1 MRMGTIKQ
9 VPILML
15 FSFLYGQDTLTI
27 MNYNVLRF
35 NGNTTVRAKHIKS
48 VVDFVKPDI
57 VILEEIEHQS
67 GIDLLLTDVFNVDS
81 TNFMGGP
88 LPSTQWMKNGII
100 YNQSK
105 LDLTSHK
112 FVSTVLRDISG
123 YTLSIKNA
131 HSNVSPFTI
140 FGAHLKAS
148 DTQDDSDQR
157 WLEAKELYKYISQMD
172 SNYHYIMAGDFNV
185 YGSDEPAYKLLVD
198 SMSVDLEDP
207 IGHWVRNES
216 AHVEKFTQST
226 RTSQLNDGGASGG
239 LDDRFDFILFSDHFT
254 SKDPDMKYLEG
265 SYKVIGNDGNHF
277 NQSIVDG
284 GNSAVSDS
292 IAEAIYLASDHYPV
306 VAKVVFTSK
315 SSTSPVAHAGGDM
328 MAAIGD
334 TITLDGSK
342 SYDPNGS
349 IISYNWNQSSGP
361 AVIIQD
367 STATRASFII
377 PKVNRTSNFIFQ
389 LKVIDNDGETSTD
402 HVKITV
408 EIKGG
413 YTPYDIQF
421 TKEIGVGEDCYP
433 SEFEGQNVEVTGVV
447 TAVRPDQDYPNF
459 FFQDPNKKEW
469 AGMFIY
475 IDKGYSAP
483 SVGDLVILKGDI
495 AEYYGMTEMK
505 NISSTTILSSGN
517 EIEPVKL
524 NAALISGSCSEWAE
538 KYEGMLVRLVDVL
551 VSQTADENGHWIVSD
566 ITGSVIIDSYLY
578 VGDFPKPELRTH
590 YTSITGIVHYTYGEY
605 KLMPRNSNDF
615 NAPFAAVKEIPE
627 NFEMMINYPN
637 PFNPTTIIEFSIK
650 ESNFV
655 QLDVID
661 IHGRNVATLISGI
674 PLSKKLIWN
683 GKNDLGQMVPAGI
696 YFARLKTSSTVMTQ
710 KMILLK

>member
-284 GNSAVSDS
+284 GNSVVPDS

-615 NAPFAAVKEIPE
+615 NAPFAAIKEIPE

>member
-9 VPILML
+9 VPILIL

-284 GNSAVSDS
+284 GNSVVPDS

-367 STATRASFII
+367 STATKASFIV

-447 TAVRPDQDYPNF
+447 TAIRPDQDYPNF

-655 QLDVID
+655 QLDIID
-661 IHGRNVATLISGI
+661 IHGRKVAKLINGT
-674 PLSKKLIWN
+674 PLSNKLIWN

>member
-15 FSFLYGQDTLTI
+15 FSFLYSQDTLTI

-131 HSNVSPFTI
+131 HSNVSPFTV

-284 GNSAVSDS
+284 GNSVVPDS

-524 NAALISGSCSEWAE
+524 NAALVSGSCSEWAE

-605 KLMPRNSNDF
+605 KLIPRDSNDF
-615 NAPFAAVKEIPE
+615 NAPFAAIKEIPE

>member
-15 FSFLYGQDTLTI
+15 FSFLYSQDTLTI

-284 GNSAVSDS
+284 GNSVVPDS

-334 TITLDGSK
+334 TIALDGAK

-696 YFARLKTSSTVMTQ
+696 YFARLKAGSTVMTQ

>member
-9 VPILML
+9 VPILIL
-15 FSFLYGQDTLTI
+15 FSFLYSQDTLTI

-284 GNSAVSDS
+284 GNSVVPDS

>member
-1 MRMGTIKQ
+1 
-9 VPILML
+9 
-15 FSFLYGQDTLTI
+15 

-284 GNSAVSDS
+284 GNSVVPDS

-538 KYEGMLVRLVDVL
+538 KYEGMLVRLVNVL
-551 VSQTADENGHWIVSD
+551 VSQIADENGHWIVSD

-578 VGDFPKPELRTH
+578 VGDFPKPELGTH

-674 PLSKKLIWN
+674 PFSKKLIWN

>member
-1 MRMGTIKQ
+1 
-9 VPILML
+9 
-15 FSFLYGQDTLTI
+15 
-27 MNYNVLRF
+27 
-35 NGNTTVRAKHIKS
+35 
-48 VVDFVKPDI
+48 
-57 VILEEIEHQS
+57 
-67 GIDLLLTDVFNVDS
+67 
-81 TNFMGGP
+81 MGGP
-88 LPSTQWMKNGII
+88 LPSTQGMKNGII

-306 VAKVVFTSK
+306 VAKVIFTSK

-349 IISYNWNQSSGP
+349 IISYIWKQSSGP

-367 STATRASFII
+367 SISTKANFII

-538 KYEGMLVRLVDVL
+538 KYEGMLVRLVNVL
-551 VSQTADENGHWIVSD
+551 VSQIADENGHWIVSD

-578 VGDFPKPELRTH
+578 VGDFPKPELGTH

>member
-1 MRMGTIKQ
+1 MKMGTIKQ
-9 VPILML
+9 VPILIL

-226 RTSQLNDGGASGG
+226 RTAQLNDGGASGG

-254 SKDPDMKYLEG
+254 SKDPDIKYLEG

-277 NQSIVDG
+277 NKSIIDG
-284 GNSAVSDS
+284 ANSAVPDS

-328 MAAIGD
+328 MVAIGD

-367 STATRASFII
+367 STATIASFVI

-389 LKVIDNDGETSTD
+389 LKVIDNDGEISTD

-475 IDKGYSAP
+475 INKGYSAP

-495 AEYYGMTEMK
+495 AEYYGVTEMK

-524 NAALISGSCSEWAE
+524 NAALISGPCSEWAE
-538 KYEGMLVRLVDVL
+538 KYEGMLVRLVNVL

-578 VGDFPKPELRTH
+578 VGDFPKPELGTH

-655 QLDVID
+655 QLDIID

-696 YFARLKTSSTVMTQ
+696 YFARLKTSSIVMTQ

>member
-15 FSFLYGQDTLTI
+15 FSFLYSQDTLTI

-131 HSNVSPFTI
+131 HGNVSPFTI

-284 GNSAVSDS
+284 GNSVVPDS

-696 YFARLKTSSTVMTQ
+696 YFARLKTGSTVMTQ

>member
-1 MRMGTIKQ
+1 
-9 VPILML
+9 
-15 FSFLYGQDTLTI
+15 

-284 GNSAVSDS
+284 GNSVVPDS

-334 TITLDGSK
+334 TITLDGAK

-367 STATRASFII
+367 SSATRASFII

-524 NAALISGSCSEWAE
+524 NAALVSGSCSEWAE

>member
-1 MRMGTIKQ
+1 
-9 VPILML
+9 
-15 FSFLYGQDTLTI
+15 

-284 GNSAVSDS
+284 GNSVVPDS

-334 TITLDGSK
+334 TITLDGAK

-367 STATRASFII
+367 SSATRASFII

>member
-15 FSFLYGQDTLTI
+15 FSFLYSQDTLTI

-284 GNSAVSDS
+284 GNSVVPDS

-408 EIKGG
+408 EVKGG

-524 NAALISGSCSEWAE
+524 NAALVSGSCSEWAE

>member
-15 FSFLYGQDTLTI
+15 FSFLYSQDTLTI

-284 GNSAVSDS
+284 GNSVVPDS

-524 NAALISGSCSEWAE
+524 NAALVSGSCSEWAE

>member
-15 FSFLYGQDTLTI
+15 FSFLYSQDTLTI

-284 GNSAVSDS
+284 GNSVVPDS

>member
-15 FSFLYGQDTLTI
+15 FSFLYSQDTLTI

-284 GNSAVSDS
+284 GNSVVPDS

-334 TITLDGSK
+334 TITLDGAK

-367 STATRASFII
+367 SSATRASFII

>member
-15 FSFLYGQDTLTI
+15 FSFLYSQDTLTI

-284 GNSAVSDS
+284 GNSVVPDS

-334 TITLDGSK
+334 TITLDGAK

>member
-1 MRMGTIKQ
+1 
-9 VPILML
+9 
-15 FSFLYGQDTLTI
+15 

-306 VAKVVFTSK
+306 VAKVIFTSK

-469 AGMFIY
+469 AGIFIY

-538 KYEGMLVRLVDVL
+538 KYEGMLVRLVNVL
-551 VSQTADENGHWIVSD
+551 VSQIADENGHWIVSD

-578 VGDFPKPELRTH
+578 VGDFPKPELGTH

-674 PLSKKLIWN
+674 PFSKKLIWN

>member
-131 HSNVSPFTI
+131 HSNVSPFTV

-284 GNSAVSDS
+284 GNSVVPDS

-524 NAALISGSCSEWAE
+524 NAALVSGSCSEWAE

-605 KLMPRNSNDF
+605 KLMPRNSNDI
-615 NAPFAAVKEIPE
+615 NAPFAAIKEIPE

>member
-9 VPILML
+9 VPILIL
-15 FSFLYGQDTLTI
+15 FSFLYSQDTLTI

-284 GNSAVSDS
+284 GNSVVPDS

-334 TITLDGSK
+334 TIALDGAK

-661 IHGRNVATLISGI
+661 IHGRKVAKLISGT
-674 PLSKKLIWN
+674 PLSNKLIWN

>member
-1 MRMGTIKQ
+1 MGTIKQ
-9 VPILML
+9 VPILIL
-15 FSFLYGQDTLTI
+15 FSFLYSQDTLTI

-284 GNSAVSDS
+284 GNSVVPDS

-306 VAKVVFTSK
+306 VAKVVITSK

-433 SEFEGQNVEVTGVV
+433 SEFEGQNVEVAGVV

>member
-9 VPILML
+9 VPILIL

-284 GNSAVSDS
+284 GNSVVPDS

-367 STATRASFII
+367 STATKASFIV

-447 TAVRPDQDYPNF
+447 TAIRPDQDYPNF

>member
-9 VPILML
+9 VPILIL

-284 GNSAVSDS
+284 GNSVVPDS

>member
-15 FSFLYGQDTLTI
+15 FSFLYSQDTLTI

-81 TNFMGGP
+81 ANFMVGP

-131 HSNVSPFTI
+131 HSNVSPFTV

-284 GNSAVSDS
+284 GNSVVPDS

-475 IDKGYSAP
+475 INKGYSPP

-524 NAALISGSCSEWAE
+524 NAALVSGSCSEWAE

-615 NAPFAAVKEIPE
+615 NAPFAAIKEIPE

>member
-1 MRMGTIKQ
+1 MKMGTIKQ
-9 VPILML
+9 VPILIL

-226 RTSQLNDGGASGG
+226 RTAQLNDGGASGG

-254 SKDPDMKYLEG
+254 SKDPDIKYLEG

-284 GNSAVSDS
+284 GNSAVPDS

-328 MAAIGD
+328 MVAIGD

-367 STATRASFII
+367 STATIASFVI

-389 LKVIDNDGETSTD
+389 LKVIDNDGEISTD

-475 IDKGYSAP
+475 INKGYSAP
-483 SVGDLVILKGDI
+483 SVGDLLILKGDI
-495 AEYYGMTEMK
+495 AEYYGVTEMK

-524 NAALISGSCSEWAE
+524 NAALISGPCSEWAE
-538 KYEGMLVRLVDVL
+538 KYEGMLVRLVNVL

-578 VGDFPKPELRTH
+578 VGDFPKPELGTH

-655 QLDVID
+655 QLDIID

-696 YFARLKTSSTVMTQ
+696 YFARLKTSSIVMTQ

>member
-9 VPILML
+9 VPILIL

-284 GNSAVSDS
+284 GNSVVPDS

-655 QLDVID
+655 QLDIID

>member
-15 FSFLYGQDTLTI
+15 FSFLYSQDTLTI

-284 GNSAVSDS
+284 GNSVVPDS

-315 SSTSPVAHAGGDM
+315 SSTSPV
-328 MAAIGD
+328 
-334 TITLDGSK
+334 
-342 SYDPNGS
+342 DPGLIFYYS
-349 IISYNWNQSSGP
+349 IS
-361 AVIIQD
+361 
-367 STATRASFII
+367 
-377 PKVNRTSNFIFQ
+377 
-389 LKVIDNDGETSTD
+389 
-402 HVKITV
+402 
-408 EIKGG
+408 
-413 YTPYDIQF
+413 
-421 TKEIGVGEDCYP
+421 
-433 SEFEGQNVEVTGVV
+433 
-447 TAVRPDQDYPNF
+447 
-459 FFQDPNKKEW
+459 
-469 AGMFIY
+469 
-475 IDKGYSAP
+475 
-483 SVGDLVILKGDI
+483 
-495 AEYYGMTEMK
+495 
-505 NISSTTILSSGN
+505 
-517 EIEPVKL
+517 
-524 NAALISGSCSEWAE
+524 
-538 KYEGMLVRLVDVL
+538 
-551 VSQTADENGHWIVSD
+551 
-566 ITGSVIIDSYLY
+566 
-578 VGDFPKPELRTH
+578 
-590 YTSITGIVHYTYGEY
+590 
-605 KLMPRNSNDF
+605 
-615 NAPFAAVKEIPE
+615 
-627 NFEMMINYPN
+627 
-637 PFNPTTIIEFSIK
+637 
-650 ESNFV
+650 
-655 QLDVID
+655 DVID
-661 IHGRNVATLISGI
+661 GERWQLRITIVLNCVQTRI
-674 PLSKKLIWN
+674 
-683 GKNDLGQMVPAGI
+683 
-696 YFARLKTSSTVMTQ
+696 
-710 KMILLK
+710 

>member
-284 GNSAVSDS
+284 GNSVVPDS

>member
-15 FSFLYGQDTLTI
+15 FSFLYSQDTLTI

-284 GNSAVSDS
+284 GNSVVPDS

-334 TITLDGSK
+334 TINLDGSK

>member
-9 VPILML
+9 VPILIL
-15 FSFLYGQDTLTI
+15 FSFLYSQDTLTI

-284 GNSAVSDS
+284 GNSVVPDS

-524 NAALISGSCSEWAE
+524 NAALVSGSCSEWAE

>member
-1 MRMGTIKQ
+1 MGTIKQ
-9 VPILML
+9 VPILIL

-226 RTSQLNDGGASGG
+226 RTAQLNDGGASGG

-254 SKDPDMKYLEG
+254 SKDPDIKYLEG

-284 GNSAVSDS
+284 GNSVVPDS

-306 VAKVVFTSK
+306 VAKVIFTSK

-328 MAAIGD
+328 MAVIGD

-367 STATRASFII
+367 STAKIASFVI

-389 LKVIDNDGETSTD
+389 LKVIDNDGEISTD

-408 EIKGG
+408 DIKGG

-475 IDKGYSAP
+475 INKGYSAP

-495 AEYYGMTEMK
+495 AEYYGVTEMK

-524 NAALISGSCSEWAE
+524 NAALISGPCSEWAE
-538 KYEGMLVRLVDVL
+538 KYEGMLVRLVNVL

-578 VGDFPKPELRTH
+578 VGDFPKPELGTH

-655 QLDVID
+655 QLDIID

-696 YFARLKTSSTVMTQ
+696 YFAHLKTSSIVMTQ

>member
-9 VPILML
+9 VPILIL
-15 FSFLYGQDTLTI
+15 FSFLYSQDTLTI

-284 GNSAVSDS
+284 GNSVVPDS

-334 TITLDGSK
+334 TITLDGAK

-367 STATRASFII
+367 SSATRASFII

-551 VSQTADENGHWIVSD
+551 VSQAADENGHWIVSD

>member
-306 VAKVVFTSK
+306 VAKVIFTSK

-349 IISYNWNQSSGP
+349 IISYIWKQSSGP

-367 STATRASFII
+367 SIATKANFII

-469 AGMFIY
+469 AGIFIY

-538 KYEGMLVRLVDVL
+538 KYEGMLVRLVNVL
-551 VSQTADENGHWIVSD
+551 VSQIADENGHWIVSD

-578 VGDFPKPELRTH
+578 VGDFPKPELGTH

-674 PLSKKLIWN
+674 PFSKKLIWN

>member
-1 MRMGTIKQ
+1 MGTIKQ
-9 VPILML
+9 VPILIL
-15 FSFLYGQDTLTI
+15 FSFLYSQDTLTI

-284 GNSAVSDS
+284 GNSVVPDS

-334 TITLDGSK
+334 TIALDGAK

-408 EIKGG
+408 EVKGG

-475 IDKGYSAP
+475 IDQGYSAP